1 MSSGLWPGAALET
14 EEYPCHPVPRRG
26 HQFGTSWYHNG
37 MAMTLRLGPDLDSEL
52 RSAAEEDRRSVH
64 QTVVLAIETFLALRE
79 TAEVVAD
86 PEALRALA
94 EARQAVADG
103 DIVFGAEAVRSLVRA
118 RQAS

>member
-1 MSSGLWPGAALET
+1 
-14 EEYPCHPVPRRG
+14 
-26 HQFGTSWYHNG
+26 
-37 MAMTLRLGPDLDSEL
+37 MTLRLDPDLDAEL
-52 RSAAEEDRRSVH
+52 RAAAKEDRRSIH
-64 QTVVLAIETFLALRE
+64 QTVVLAIETFLVLRE

-103 DIVFGAEAVRSLVRA
+103 DIVYGADAVRSLVRG